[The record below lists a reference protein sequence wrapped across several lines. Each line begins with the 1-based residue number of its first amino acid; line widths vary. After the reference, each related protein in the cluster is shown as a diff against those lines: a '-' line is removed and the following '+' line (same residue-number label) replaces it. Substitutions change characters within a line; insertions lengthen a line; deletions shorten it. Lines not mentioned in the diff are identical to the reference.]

1 MAVGSRD
8 LGATPAQARYDT
20 RADLGNTP
28 ARDGDGYLYR
38 GRGPI
43 QITGKA
49 NYRQYRDWCRG
60 IGQPAPDFVAQPDMV
75 LLDPWEGIAPIW
87 YWETR
92 GLNRLA
98 DANNLDG
105 ITRAING
112 GDNGQVDRRDRYVRA
127 ALVLLGYGPTQIREF
142 QRAWSIGADGIAG
155 PTTRATLHAALTDQP
170 PSNSETDHGPQYR
183 HCGDRAAAADCHRRA
198 ADCPDRL
205 GRRYRP
211 PPVGHPDR
219 AGASRGAAQRHYDRD
234 QIGAAAGMS
243 GPQAAELAVG
253 YARASVPDAIAALG
267 ARDDV
272 LANLARAK
280 MGDMR

>member
-1 MAVGSRD
+1 MQVTAHTLAAIAGAPVNSNMRSVIAGLRALGTASGLDVPHRLAHYLGQIAHESGGWRWD
-8 LGATPAQARYDT
+8 REIWGATPAQARYDT

-170 PSNSETDHGPQYR
+170 PVKF
-183 HCGDRAAAADCHRRA
+183 GD
-198 ADCPDRL
+198 
-205 GRRYRP
+205 
-211 PPVGHPDR
+211 
-219 AGASRGAAQRHYDRD
+219 
-234 QIGAAAGMS
+234 
-243 GPQAAELAVG
+243 
-253 YARASVPDAIAALG
+253 
-267 ARDDV
+267 
-272 LANLARAK
+272 
-280 MGDMR
+280 